1 MRGGVYDAHC
11 HVFTDKSLVV
21 TNNSMAEVRNIEA
34 DLQKVESILGHT
46 FNDKAHLRSA
56 ITHRSY
62 LNEHREADWDHNER
76 LEFLGDAV
84 LELVVTHFLFEKYPE
99 KPEGELTA
107 VRAALVNT
115 VSLSAASEAL
125 QINDYLLLSKGES
138 KDTGRAR
145 SYILANAF
153 EAFVGAMYMDA
164 GYDAAKTFIAN
175 NLFAKTENIVEKRL
189 WQDPKSRFQELA
201 QEHNSVTP
209 VYDTLASEGP
219 DHDRVFT
226 IGVFLN
232 KVKVAEGSGRSKQE
246 AEQAAAEAAIVA
258 KGW

>member
-1 MRGGVYDAHC
+1 MDIELSKLEALLGVE
-11 HVFTDKSLVV
+11 FQNKEL
-21 TNNSMAEVRNIEA
+21 
-34 DLQKVESILGHT
+34 LL
-46 FNDKAHLRSA
+46 SA

-62 LNEHREADWDHNER
+62 LNEHREATQEHNER

-84 LELVVTHFLFEKYPE
+84 LELAVTDYLFNKYPN

-115 VSLSAASEAL
+115 NSLSESSDKLGLNE
-125 QINDYLLLSKGES
+125 YLLMSKGEA

-145 SYILANAF
+145 QYILANAF
-153 EAFVGAMYMDA
+153 EAVIGAIYMDK
-164 GYDAAKTFIAN
+164 GYEAAESFIAGQ
-175 NLFAKTENIVEKRL
+175 LYQKTDRIVEKRL

-201 QEHNSVTP
+201 QENVSVTP
-209 VYDTLASEGP
+209 TYEMLSQVGP

-226 IGVFLN
+226 VGVFLKSE
-232 KVKVAEGSGRSKQE
+232 KVSEGQGRSKQE
-246 AEQAAAEAAIVA
+246 AEQAAAEKAIEN